1 VEFYNLIPHSC
12 SIIEN
17 IILYEKKLGILILG
31 AVLGGC
37 MHETST
43 VAPWNS
49 CFDGLSNQGKTND
62 KMYVTAGRK
71 AQIIGLQ
78 DATFPDLGG
87 HVEGEMGGIWTGSFK
102 LADGY
107 WMKLADVSADEDTL
121 LQANSMTVFPHFNQ
135 FHFGKVL
142 DGIKVTSTQFASD
155 CEPGVIISYTIENQ
169 SNRKRSINL
178 GFLMNIDLSPVWFS
192 KENGIVDATDQVSWN
207 KRKSLFTAKDSLND
221 WYMVWGC
228 SNKIMSYETGNG
240 NPHTKGLITPTGI
253 YTDIQLEPQQKETI
267 QYIIASSIN
276 GFEEAEKNFQILVNN
291 TNEEINHKKQE
302 IESLLSKSQIEIPD
316 KDIERAYYWT
326 KINNRWLENDVDTI
340 GLFLSAGAVEYPWL
354 FGCDNSYSL
363 QGLLRTGNFEV
374 AKSTL
379 RLLNRVSEKANGNGR
394 IIHEMS
400 NNGFVGNRG
409 NTQETAHYI
418 MALWDAF
425 LWTGDKEL
433 LSEIYP
439 NVKQGIA
446 WLTETMDTNRNLFP
460 EGYGI
465 MEVKGLNA
473 ELIDVAVYTQQALE
487 AASKMAAIMKE
498 ENLSETYQTQAAALK
513 QKINSAFWDEKAHSY
528 CDFYAKASDAIKVA
542 QGAIDQLTMQHE
554 QTTDY
559 NTLVDF
565 YQAIIQE
572 ANVLNPNI
580 ERGWFTNKNWVI
592 NTPMECGIAPIE
604 KAQIALDYIDNNN
617 CGPYG
622 PYLSAVERKHMMTIS
637 TGVQAVAEARYGR
650 IDQAI
655 NYLRMIASTLGRNMP
670 GTINEMMPDYGCPYQ
685 AWTIYGIAKTLV
697 SGCFGVW
704 PEAYTKNIILSP
716 QFPEGWNKMA
726 LKQLRINDNSIDLE
740 MERNEQYYIIDY
752 ASEQKGWTVKL
763 AMPGMAGKKIS
774 VNGKIQM
781 ANNDYILIQ
790 ESDCQIQIP
799 VK

>member
-1 VEFYNLIPHSC
+1 MKN
-12 SIIEN
+12 
-17 IILYEKKLGILILG
+17 KLGILILG

-37 MHETST
+37 VHETST
-43 VAPWNS
+43 FAPWNS

-121 LQANSMTVFPHFNQ
+121 LRASNMTVFPHFNQ
-135 FHFGKVL
+135 FDFGKVL
-142 DGIKVTSTQFASD
+142 DGLKVTSTQFASD
-155 CEPGVIISYTIENQ
+155 CEPGVVISYTIENL
-169 SNRKRSINL
+169 SNRKRAINL
-178 GFLMNIDLSPVWFS
+178 GFLMNIDMSPVWFS
-192 KENGIVDATDQVSWN
+192 KENGIVDAIDHVSWN
-207 KRKSLFTAKDSLND
+207 KEKSLFAAKDSLND

-228 SNKIMSYETGNG
+228 NHKIMSYETGNES
-240 NPHTKGLITPTGI
+240 PHTQGLVTPTGI
-253 YTDIQLEPQQKETI
+253 YTDIQLEPQQKE
-267 QYIIASSIN
+267 IIRYTVASSIN
-276 GFEEAEKNFQILVNN
+276 GFDEAEKNFHTLANN
-291 TNEEINHKKQE
+291 TDEEINHKKQE

-316 KDIERAYYWT
+316 KDIEQAYYWT

-379 RLLNRVSEKANGNGR
+379 RLLNKVSEKANGNGR

-400 NNGFVGNRG
+400 NNGFVGNKG

-418 MALWDAF
+418 MALWDTF

-433 LSEIYP
+433 LDEIYP
-439 NVKQGIA
+439 NVKKGIT
-446 WLTETMDTNRNLFP
+446 WLTETMDTNQNLFP

-487 AASKMAAIMKE
+487 AASKMAAIMQE
-498 ENLSETYQTQAAALK
+498 NNLSETYLAKAEMLK
-513 QKINSAFWDEKAHSY
+513 QKIDTAFWNEEAHSY
-528 CDFYAKASDAIKVA
+528 CDFYAKASDAVKVA
-542 QGAIDQLTMQHE
+542 KGAIEQLEMQHG
-554 QTTDY
+554 QATDY
-559 NTLVDF
+559 KALVDF
-565 YQAIIQE
+565 YQGIIQK
-572 ANVLNPNI
+572 ANTLSPNT
-580 ERGWFTNKNWVI
+580 EKGWFTNKNWVI
-592 NTPMECGIAPIE
+592 NTPMECGIAPEE

-650 IDQAI
+650 IDQAMK
-655 NYLRMIASTLGRNMP
+655 YLRMIAATLGRNMP
-670 GTINEMMPDYGCPYQ
+670 GAINEMMPDYGCPYQ
-685 AWTIYGIAKTLV
+685 AWTVYGMAKALV
-697 SGCFGVW
+697 SGCFGIW
-704 PEAYTKNIILSP
+704 PEAYTKNITLAP
-716 QFPEGWNKMA
+716 QIPEGWDTMT
-726 LKQLRINDNSIDLE
+726 LRKLHIGDNSIDLK
-740 MERNEQYYIIDY
+740 MERKGQYYTLEY
-752 ASEQKGWTVKL
+752 CSEQSGWTVKL
-763 AMPGMAGKKIS
+763 TMPGMAGKKIS
-774 VNGKIQM
+774 VNGKTQE
-781 ANNDYILIQ
+781 ANEDFILIQ
-790 ESDCQIQIP
+790 ESKCQIQIP

>member
-1 VEFYNLIPHSC
+1 MKSC
-12 SIIEN
+12 
-17 IILYEKKLGILILG
+17 LGILILG

-37 MHETST
+37 IHETST
-43 VAPWNS
+43 VASWNS

-78 DATFPDLGG
+78 NATFPDLGG

-121 LQANSMTVFPHFNQ
+121 LQANKMTVFPHFNQ
-135 FHFGKVL
+135 FNFGNVL

-155 CEPGVIISYTIENQ
+155 YEPGVIISYTVENQ

-192 KENGIVDATDQVSWN
+192 KENGIVDANDQVSWN
-207 KRKSLFTAKDSLND
+207 KDKSLFTAKDSLND

-228 SNKIMSYETGNG
+228 SNRVMSYEIGSE
-240 NPHTKGLITPTGI
+240 NPHTKGLVTPTGI
-253 YTDIQLEPQQKETI
+253 YTYIQLEPQQKETI

-276 GFEEAEKNFQILVNN
+276 GFEEAEKNLKTLANN
-291 TNEEINHKKQE
+291 ANEEINHKKQE

-316 KDIERAYYWT
+316 NDIEQAYYWT

-374 AKSTL
+374 VKSTL
-379 RLLNRVSEKANGNGR
+379 RLLNQVSEKANGNGR

-400 NNGFVGNRG
+400 SNGFVGNKG

-425 LWTGDKEL
+425 LWTGDKTL
-433 LSEIYP
+433 LKEIYP
-439 NVKQGIA
+439 NVKKGIT

-487 AASKMAAIMKE
+487 AASKMAAIMQE
-498 ENLSETYQTQAAALK
+498 DDLSTSYQTQAEVLK
-513 QKINSAFWDEKAHSY
+513 QKINSEFWNEEAHSY
-528 CDFYAKASDAIKVA
+528 CDFYAKASDAIIVTK
-542 QGAIDQLTMQHE
+542 GAIENLKDLRKNV
-554 QTTDY
+554 TDY
-559 NTLVDF
+559 NTLLTF
-565 YQAIIQE
+565 YQTIMQKATSLPSE
-572 ANVLNPNI
+572 M

-592 NTPMECGIAPIE
+592 NTPMECGIAPE
-604 KAQIALDYIDNNN
+604 GKAQIALDYIDKNN

-622 PYLSAVERKHMMTIS
+622 PYLSAVERKRMMTIA

-655 NYLRMIASTLGRNMP
+655 DYLRMIAATLGRNMP

-685 AWTIYGIAKTLV
+685 AWTVYGMAKALV

-704 PEAYTKNIILSP
+704 PEAYTKNITLSP
-716 QFPEGWNKMA
+716 QFPKEWDKMS
-726 LKQLRINDNSIDLE
+726 LKQLRIGDNFINLK
-740 MERNEQYYIIDY
+740 MERNEQYYTIDY
-752 ASEQKGWTVKL
+752 ASGQEGWTVKL
-763 AMPGMAGKKIS
+763 VMPEMAGKKIS
-774 VNGKIQM
+774 VNGNLQTVS
-781 ANNDYILIQ
+781 DSYILVKNIK
-790 ESDCQIQIP
+790 CQIRIP
-799 VK
+799 IN

>member
-1 VEFYNLIPHSC
+1 MKN
-12 SIIEN
+12 
-17 IILYEKKLGILILG
+17 KLGILILG

-37 MHETST
+37 IHETST
-43 VAPWNS
+43 VASWNS

-78 DATFPDLGG
+78 NATFPDLGG

-121 LQANSMTVFPHFNQ
+121 LQANNMTVFPHFNQ
-135 FHFGKVL
+135 FNFGNVL

-155 CEPGVIISYTIENQ
+155 YEPGVIISYTVENQ

-192 KENGIVDATDQVSWN
+192 KENGIVDANDQVSWN
-207 KRKSLFTAKDSLND
+207 KDKSLFTAKDSLND

-228 SNKIMSYETGNG
+228 SNKVMSYETCSK
-240 NPHTKGLITPTGI
+240 NPQTKGLVTPTGI
-253 YTDIQLEPQQKETI
+253 YTDIQLEPQQKEII

-276 GFEEAEKNFQILVNN
+276 SFEEAEKNLQTLANN
-291 TNEEINHKKQE
+291 TNEEFNHKKQE

-316 KDIERAYYWT
+316 KDIEQAYYWT

-379 RLLNRVSEKANGNGR
+379 RLLNQVSEKANGNGR

-400 NNGFVGNRG
+400 SNGFVGNKG

-418 MALWDAF
+418 MALWDTF
-425 LWTGDKEL
+425 LWTGDKAL
-433 LSEIYP
+433 LEEIYP
-439 NVKQGIA
+439 NVKKGIA

-487 AASKMAAIMKE
+487 AASKMAAIMQE
-498 ENLSETYQTQAAALK
+498 DDLSTSYQTRAEALK
-513 QKINSAFWDEKAHSY
+513 QKINSAFWDEEAHSY
-528 CDFYAKASDAIKVA
+528 CDFYAKASDAVKVA
-542 QGAIDQLTMQHE
+542 KGAIEQLAMQHE
-554 QTTDY
+554 QATD
-559 NTLVDF
+559 NKALVDF
-565 YQAIIQE
+565 YQKVIQKAGALSPDTE
-572 ANVLNPNI
+572 K
-580 ERGWFTNKNWVI
+580 GWFTNKNWVI
-592 NTPMECGIAPIE
+592 NTPMECGIAPEE
-604 KAQIALDYIDNNN
+604 KAQIALDYIDKNN

-622 PYLSAVERKHMMTIS
+622 PYLSAVERKRMMTIA

-655 NYLRMIASTLGRNMP
+655 DYLRMIAATLGRNMP
-670 GTINEMMPDYGCPYQ
+670 GAINEMMPDYGCPYQ
-685 AWTIYGIAKTLV
+685 AWTVYGMAKALV

-704 PEAYTKNIILSP
+704 PEAYTKKITLSP
-716 QFPEGWNKMA
+716 QFPKEWNKMS
-726 LKQLRINDNSIDLE
+726 LKQLRIGDNSINLK
-740 MERNEQYYIIDY
+740 MERNEQYYTIDY
-752 ASEQKGWTVKL
+752 TSEQEGWTVKL
-763 AMPGMAGKKIS
+763 IMSEMTGKKIS
-774 VNGKIQM
+774 VNGKSQTVS
-781 ANNDYILIQ
+781 DGYILIQ
-790 ESDCQIQIP
+790 ESNCQIQIP

>member
-1 VEFYNLIPHSC
+1 MK
-12 SIIEN
+12 
-17 IILYEKKLGILILG
+17 KKLEILILG

-37 MHETST
+37 MHEAST
-43 VAPWNS
+43 VAPWNN

-78 DATFPDLGG
+78 NATFPDLGG

-107 WMKLADVSADEDTL
+107 WMRLADVSADEDTL
-121 LQANSMTVFPHFNQ
+121 IQANKMTVFPHLNQ
-135 FHFGKVL
+135 FNFGNVL
-142 DGIKVTSTQFASD
+142 NGIKVTSTQFASD
-155 CEPGVIISYTIENQ
+155 YEPGVIISYTIENQ

-207 KRKSLFTAKDSLND
+207 KDKSLFTAKDSLND
-221 WYMVWGC
+221 WYMAWGC
-228 SNKIMSYETGNG
+228 SNKIMSYETGSK
-240 NPHTKGLITPTGI
+240 NPQTKGLVTPTGI
-253 YTDIQLEPQQKETI
+253 YTDIQLEPQQKEII

-276 GFEEAEKNFQILVNN
+276 SFEEAEKNLKTLANN

-316 KDIERAYYWT
+316 KDIEQAYYWT

-379 RLLNRVSEKANGNGR
+379 RLLNQVSEKANGNGR

-400 NNGFVGNRG
+400 SNGFVGNKG

-425 LWTGDKEL
+425 LWTGDKTL
-433 LSEIYP
+433 LEEIYP
-439 NVKQGIA
+439 NVKKGIA

-487 AASKMAAIMKE
+487 AASKMAAIMQE
-498 ENLSETYQTQAAALK
+498 DDLSTSYQTQAEVLK
-513 QKINSAFWDEKAHSY
+513 QKINSEFWNEEAHSY
-528 CDFYAKASDAIKVA
+528 CDFYAKASDAVKVA
-542 QGAIDQLTMQHE
+542 KGAIEQLAMQHE
-554 QTTDY
+554 QATD
-559 NTLVDF
+559 NKALVDF
-565 YQAIIQE
+565 YQEIIQKAGALSPDTE
-572 ANVLNPNI
+572 K
-580 ERGWFTNKNWVI
+580 GWFTNKNWVI
-592 NTPMECGIAPIE
+592 NTPMECGIAPEE
-604 KAQIALDYIDNNN
+604 KAQIALDYIDKNN

-622 PYLSAVERKHMMTIS
+622 LYLSAVERKRMMTIA

-655 NYLRMIASTLGRNMP
+655 DYLRMIAATLGRNMP
-670 GTINEMMPDYGCPYQ
+670 GAINEMMPDYGCPYQ
-685 AWTIYGIAKTLV
+685 AWTIYGMAKALV

-704 PEAYTKNIILSP
+704 PEAYTKNITLSP
-716 QFPEGWNKMA
+716 QFPKEWNKMS
-726 LKQLRINDNSIDLE
+726 LKQLRIGDNFINLK
-740 MERNEQYYIIDY
+740 MERNEQYYTIDY

-763 AMPGMAGKKIS
+763 VMPEMTGKKIS
-774 VNGKIQM
+774 INGKSQTV
-781 ANNDYILIQ
+781 NDDHVLIQ
-790 ESDCQIQIP
+790 ESNCQIQIP
-799 VK
+799 VR

>member
-1 VEFYNLIPHSC
+1 MKSR
-12 SIIEN
+12 
-17 IILYEKKLGILILG
+17 LGILILG

-43 VAPWNS
+43 VAPWNC

-78 DATFPDLGG
+78 NATFPDLGG

-121 LQANSMTVFPHFNQ
+121 LQANNMTVFPHLNQ
-135 FHFGKVL
+135 FDFGNVL

-155 CEPGVIISYTIENQ
+155 YEPGVIISYTIENQ
-169 SNRKRSINL
+169 SSRKRSINL
-178 GFLMNIDLSPVWFS
+178 GFLLNIDLFPVWFS
-192 KENGIVDATDQVSWN
+192 KENGIVDAIDQVNWN
-207 KRKSLFTAKDSLND
+207 KDKSLFTAKDSLND

-228 SNKIMSYETGNG
+228 SNKVMSYETGSK
-240 NPHTKGLITPTGI
+240 NPQTKGLVTPTGI
-253 YTDIQLEPQQKETI
+253 YTDILLEPQQKEII

-276 GFEEAEKNFQILVNN
+276 GFEEAEKNLQTLANN

-316 KDIERAYYWT
+316 KNIEQAYYWT

-379 RLLNRVSEKANGNGR
+379 RLLNQVSEKANGNGR

-400 NNGFVGNRG
+400 SNGFVGNKG

-418 MALWDAF
+418 MALWDTF
-425 LWTGDKEL
+425 LWTGDKTL
-433 LSEIYP
+433 LDEIYP
-439 NVKQGIA
+439 NVKKGIA
-446 WLTETMDTNRNLFP
+446 WLTEMMDTNRNLFP

-487 AASKMAAIMKE
+487 AASKMAAIMQE
-498 ENLSETYQTQAAALK
+498 DDLSASYQTQAEVLK
-513 QKINSAFWDEKAHSY
+513 QKINSEFWNEEAHSY
-528 CDFYAKASDAIKVA
+528 CDFYAKVSDAVKVA
-542 QGAIDQLTMQHE
+542 KGAIEQLAMQHE
-554 QTTDY
+554 QVTDY
-559 NTLVDF
+559 KALVDF
-565 YQAIIQE
+565 YQEIIQKAGALSPDTE
-572 ANVLNPNI
+572 K
-580 ERGWFTNKNWVI
+580 GWFTNKNWVI
-592 NTPMECGIAPIE
+592 NTPMECGIAPAE
-604 KAQIALDYIDNNN
+604 KAQIALDYIDKNN

-622 PYLSAVERKHMMTIS
+622 PYLSAVERKRMMTIA
-637 TGVQAVAEARYGR
+637 TGVQAVAEAHYGR
-650 IDQAI
+650 IDQALD
-655 NYLRMIASTLGRNMP
+655 YLRMIAATLGRNMP
-670 GTINEMMPDYGCPYQ
+670 GAINEMMPDYGCPYQ
-685 AWTIYGIAKTLV
+685 AWTVYGMAKVLV

-704 PEAYTKNIILSP
+704 PEACTKNITLSP
-716 QFPEGWNKMA
+716 QFPKEWNKMS
-726 LKQLRINDNSIDLE
+726 LKQLRIGDNSINLK

-752 ASEQKGWTVKL
+752 ASEQEGWTVKL
-763 AMPGMAGKKIS
+763 VMPEMTGKKIS
-774 VNGKIQM
+774 VNGKSQTV
-781 ANNDYILIQ
+781 NDNHVLIQ
-790 ESDCQIQIP
+790 ESNCQIQMS